1 VDVAQKIQKVL
12 SDQNSVSLTEA
23 VQLAKVAES
32 MGIHCEVVESPVWGD
47 YTLDPR

>member
-23 VQLAKVAES
+23 VQLAKAAES

-47 YTLDPR
+47 YTLNPR

>member
-47 YTLDPR
+47 YTLNPR

>member
-1 VDVAQKIQKVL
+1 MDVAQKIQKVL

>member
-1 VDVAQKIQKVL
+1 MDIAQKIQKVL

-23 VQLAKVAES
+23 VTLAKAAEQ
-32 MGIHCEVVESPVWGD
+32 MGIRCEVVESPVWGD